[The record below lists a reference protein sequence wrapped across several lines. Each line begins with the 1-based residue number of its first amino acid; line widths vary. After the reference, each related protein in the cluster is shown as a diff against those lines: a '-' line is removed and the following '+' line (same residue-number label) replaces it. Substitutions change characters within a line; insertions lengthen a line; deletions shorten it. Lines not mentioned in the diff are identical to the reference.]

1 MSEALDQI
9 VFQIQQLFSGRPVW
23 LIILL
28 ALVLTVVLR
37 FVLTRLF
44 KLALNI
50 LFFILI
56 FVIVLLGLSYLM
68 NGAFSGVPN

>member
-1 MSEALDQI
+1 MSEAFDQI

-23 LIILL
+23 LIVLL

-44 KLALNI
+44 KLALNVV
-50 LFFILI
+50 FFILI
-56 FVIVLLGLSYLM
+56 FVIVLLGLSYLL